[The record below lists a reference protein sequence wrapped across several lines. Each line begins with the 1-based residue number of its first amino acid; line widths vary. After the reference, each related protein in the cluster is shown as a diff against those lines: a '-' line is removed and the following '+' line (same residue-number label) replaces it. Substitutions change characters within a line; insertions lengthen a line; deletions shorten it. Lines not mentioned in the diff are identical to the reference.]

1 MNLERYIRHITHD
14 GKTLADFLVN
24 TIQGNTGDAT
34 VTHKLQS
41 VEWLA
46 KFGGF
51 IPEDDAAAATTPKRS
66 RAKSEPNK
74 KPPVTEKQI
83 IHYHIARQIKAE
95 TQDGKT
101 CIDFLVKVVEK
112 DEKRGSAENFTTAAR
127 MRAIRELLNRG
138 WGSFSY
144 TGRRPR
150 IPSGDNEELGLDLAR
165 RIREYTGDGGS
176 IVRMLVEALE
186 NEDPKAIEK
195 GAKGA
200 RPINGSNYY
209 GAVGFN
215 ASQRVWV
222 ACELLRRCYDVKTD
236 HITYHD
242 IQAYWDAQ
250 TQVDEPAH
258 DADAPADADNYA
270 DDYAGSPDIDLLGIT
285 PEAIQAEVAK
295 MLAADASVH
304 SAEQTAATTTAS
316 AYTPAADQPDGD
328 DYAGVPDIDLMGV
341 PLEQAEAEAA
351 QMRASAAS
359 AHSATAIAYTPAGS
373 ATAIAEKPAA
383 NSDNPESAPRS
394 EQSNTDSATTDN
406 TPTGSAAIADTPI
419 DPIDNTPAA
428 ADAPAS
434 NAAIADALTRAERR
448 RQQLA
453 ARKAENRSPN
463 HDLAPEAD
471 ITDDEAA
478 FILGDDLIL
487 EDQAEIDAFKAY
499 IHERLIARRDAN
511 RRLNAPDNPDDP

>member
-51 IPEDDAAAATTPKRS
+51 IPETEPAKPARAN
-66 RAKSEPNK
+66 AKSADNPTKPDK

-83 IHYHIARQIKAE
+83 LHFHMARQIREE

-112 DEKRGSAENFTTAAR
+112 DEKRGSAENFTVAAR

-150 IPSGDNEELGLDLAR
+150 IPSGDTEELGLDLAR

-200 RPINGSNYY
+200 KPINGSNYY

-250 TQVDEPAH
+250 TQVDEPAPDAEAADAAA
-258 DADAPADADNYA
+258 DADA
-270 DDYAGSPDIDLLGIT
+270 DDYDGSPDIDLLGIT
-285 PEAIQAEVAK
+285 PEDIQAEVAK
-295 MLAADASVH
+295 MLAADA
-304 SAEQTAATTTAS
+304 
-316 AYTPAADQPDGD
+316 
-328 DYAGVPDIDLMGV
+328 
-341 PLEQAEAEAA
+341 
-351 QMRASAAS
+351 AS
-359 AHSATAIAYTPAGS
+359 AHSSAQPAAANHAGSATAIADTPAAS
-373 ATAIAEKPAA
+373 AAIAEKPAA
-383 NSDNPESAPRS
+383 NSANPESAPRS
-394 EQSNTDSATTDN
+394 EQSNTD
-406 TPTGSAAIADTPI
+406 
-419 DPIDNTPAA
+419 NTPAA
-428 ADAPAS
+428 ADAPAN

-453 ARKAENRSPN
+453 ARKAENRSPR

-471 ITDDEAA
+471 ITNDEAA

-487 EDQAEIDAFKAY
+487 EDQADIDAFKAY
-499 IHERLIARRDAN
+499 IHQRLIAQRDAN
-511 RRLNAPDNPDDP
+511 LRRQTATLTDDATNPDDPNPPDANPDDP